1 MNKCG
6 KNDSSS
12 RGNIE
17 DVEQQGLEPIL
28 SHEAELTHPLA
39 SFGRSRFSFFL
50 LKGACSVSN
59 GETKFPQLS
68 TRWRVGQ
75 FSLDSR
81 N

>member
-1 MNKCG
+1 MHKYS

-12 RGNIE
+12 GGNIE

-50 LKGACSVSN
+50 KGGVFSFQRRDKVSA
-59 GETKFPQLS
+59 TLHPLA
-68 TRWRVGQ
+68 
-75 FSLDSR
+75 SR
-81 N
+81 AV

>member
-12 RGNIE
+12 GGNIE

-39 SFGRSRFSFFL
+39 SFRRSPFSDFFKGGRVQFPTERQSFRN
-50 LKGACSVSN
+50 SPPV
-59 GETKFPQLS
+59 GES
-68 TRWRVGQ
+68 G
-75 FSLDSR
+75 SLV
-81 N
+81 